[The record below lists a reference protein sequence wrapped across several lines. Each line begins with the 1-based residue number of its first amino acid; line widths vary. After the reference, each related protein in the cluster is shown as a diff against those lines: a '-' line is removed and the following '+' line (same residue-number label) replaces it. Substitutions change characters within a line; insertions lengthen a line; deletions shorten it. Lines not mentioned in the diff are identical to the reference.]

1 VDVTPI
7 EQYEKLVEV
16 AGTDNA
22 VMDQLERFVDACQNH
37 YANVVLSKDESD
49 SQGEVM
55 SCLYTLN
62 RQIMSRYVDEF
73 PSGLFAGT
81 PDEVYE
87 WAGLLLNEL
96 FYRRGA

>member
-1 VDVTPI
+1 
-7 EQYEKLVEV
+7 
-16 AGTDNA
+16 
-22 VMDQLERFVDACQNH
+22 MDHLERFVDACQNH

-62 RQIMSRYVDEF
+62 RQIMARYGEQF
-73 PSGLFAGT
+73 PNGLFAGT

-87 WAGLLLNEL
+87 WAGMLLNEL
-96 FYRRGA
+96 FYRRG

>member
-1 VDVTPI
+1 MTPI
-7 EQYEKLVEV
+7 EQYEKLMQV
-16 AGTDNA
+16 AGSDDV
-22 VMDQLERFVDACQNH
+22 VMDQMERFLDACQNH

-49 SQGEVM
+49 SLGEVM

-62 RQIMSRYVDEF
+62 RKIMAGYGDQF
-73 PSGLFAGT
+73 PNGLFAGT

-96 FYRRGA
+96 FFRRGA